1 MRKRGMVERAPP
13 LSAGDVAYVR
23 SLLIREE
30 PALLAFNKP
39 SGLPVQT
46 RNPDDRTLD
55 MLLRAFEKS
64 NGKRPRLVHR
74 LDAQTSGV
82 IVAARTQPAAA
93 ALSGAFAKRQVQKT
107 YLAIVAG
114 HLGDETSGVISAPLA
129 RYRARPELELMR
141 VARPGDEK
149 PQEAQTSWRELARA
163 GSRRLL
169 EIRPRTGRMHQIRV
183 HVASIG
189 QPILGDIYY
198 GGEASLGGEA
208 IPRLMLHAWSL
219 SGPHPEEGRFKLT
232 APPPSDFCETAQAAG
247 ASLGAALANLAEPE

>member
-1 MRKRGMVERAPP
+1 MRKRKMTERAPP
-13 LSAGDVAYVR
+13 LDEEDIAYVR
-23 SLLIREE
+23 SLLFHED
-30 PALLAFNKP
+30 AAMLAFNKP

-93 ALSGAFAKRQVQKT
+93 ALSAAFAKRLVEKT
-107 YLAIVAG
+107 YLAIADGAVS
-114 HLGDETSGVISAPLA
+114 DEAEGVIDAPLA

-149 PQEAQTSWRELARA
+149 PQSAQTYWRRLAVE
-163 GSRRLL
+163 GSRQLL
-169 EIRPRTGRMHQIRV
+169 ELRPKTGRMHQIRA
-183 HVASIG
+183 HLAHAGMPIIG
-189 QPILGDIYY
+189 DLYY
-198 GGEASLGGEA
+198 GGVGSLGGREVD
-208 IPRLMLHAWSL
+208 RLMLHASSL
-219 SGPHPEEGRFKLT
+219 SGPHPADGVFCLST
-232 APPPSDFCETAQAAG
+232 PPPADFAAMAEIAG
-247 ASLGAALANLAEPE
+247 PALAEGLAKLAEPE